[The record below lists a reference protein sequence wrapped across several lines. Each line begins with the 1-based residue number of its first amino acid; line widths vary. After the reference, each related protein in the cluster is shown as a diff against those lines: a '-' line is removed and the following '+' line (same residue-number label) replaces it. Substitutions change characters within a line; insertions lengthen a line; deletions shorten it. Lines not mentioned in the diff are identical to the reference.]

1 LNWYIWEQAIRSAM
15 QISIVKRSCPP
26 RHNCLGLALF
36 FFALVFVVIGCK
48 QASADKG
55 EYAWVSAPEAVLRD
69 RVATIYNKTGVVHNG
84 ERVQILERMPK
95 KPFVRVRS
103 PHGEEG
109 WVQDRLLASQQ
120 SHDQMDKLSSDVKNA
135 PAQVTAVTRATVNLH
150 VEPGRKTDHLYLLKE
165 SEKVDLIA
173 RQLADKNGQPL
184 TNNSSD
190 TSNTDE
196 KTDSPAKKP
205 AAPVLEDWWLVR
217 DAQKHAGW
225 VLGRMLYVDVP
236 VDVAQYAEGQ
246 RIVAFLKLDEIPD
259 GDQKYGEYLVLL
271 TENKD
276 GLPFDFNQV
285 RVFSWNLK
293 RHRYETAYRDH
304 NIFGVLPAVLSTEDM
319 GKEGIVPA
327 FTIRSKDDSG
337 AIHEQKYTFKT
348 PLVRRV
354 VVPGEQRP
362 SVPHARRRR
371 RSR

>member
-1 LNWYIWEQAIRSAM
+1 M
-15 QISIVKRSCPP
+15 PTSILKRPCPP
-26 RHNCLGLALF
+26 RRNRRRRALLF
-36 FFALVFVVIGCK
+36 FFTLTLVVTGCK

-55 EYAWVSAPEAVLRD
+55 EYAWVSAPEAALRD
-69 RVATIYNKTGVVHNG
+69 HVATIYNKTGVVHNG
-84 ERVQILERMPK
+84 ERVQILEKTPK

-103 PHGEEG
+103 VRGEEG
-109 WVQDRLLASQQ
+109 WIQDRLLVSQE
-120 SHDQMDKLSSDVKNA
+120 SHDQMDKLSLDVQSA
-135 PAQVTAVTRATVNLH
+135 PAQISAVARATVNLH
-150 VEPGRKTDHLYLLKE
+150 VTPGRKTDHLYLLKE
-165 SEKVDLIA
+165 NEKVDLIE

-184 TNNSSD
+184 NNSGSASD
-190 TSNTDE
+190 SGE
-196 KTDSPAKKP
+196 KEDSPANKAP
-205 AAPVLEDWWLVR
+205 APEDWWLVR

-246 RIVAFLKLDEIPD
+246 RIVAFLKLDEVPD

-304 NIFGVLPAVLSTEDM
+304 SVFGVLPAVLSTEDL
-319 GKEGIVPA
+319 GKEGTVPA

-337 AIHEQKYTFKT
+337 ATHEQKYTFRT
-348 PLVRRV
+348 PIVRRV

-371 RSR
+371 RSRQATSQN

>member
-1 LNWYIWEQAIRSAM
+1 M
-15 QISIVKRSCPP
+15 QTSIVKRSCRPG
-26 RHNCLGLALF
+26 RNCVGLAPV
-36 FFALVFVVIGCK
+36 FFALVFTAFVFLITGCK
-48 QASADKG
+48 HASADKG

-84 ERVQILERMPK
+84 ERVLVLERMPK

-103 PHGEEG
+103 VHGEEG
-109 WVQDRLLASQQ
+109 WVQDRLLASQE
-120 SHDQMDKLSSDVKNA
+120 SHDQMDKLSSNVKNA
-135 PAQVTAVTRATVNLH
+135 PAQVAAVTRATVNLH
-150 VEPGRKTDHLYLLKE
+150 VEPGRKTEHLYLLKE
-165 SEKVDLIA
+165 NEKVDLIE

-184 TNNSSD
+184 NNSNDASD
-190 TSNTDE
+190 ASETA
-196 KTDSPAKKP
+196 DSPAKKP
-205 AAPVLEDWWLVR
+205 EAPVLEDWWLVR
-217 DAQKHAGW
+217 DAQKRAGW

-304 NIFGVLPAVLSTEDM
+304 SIFGVLPAVVSTENM
-319 GKEGIVPA
+319 GKEGTVPA

-337 AIHEQKYTFKT
+337 AIHEQKYTFNT

-362 SVPHARRRR
+362 SVPHAKRRR